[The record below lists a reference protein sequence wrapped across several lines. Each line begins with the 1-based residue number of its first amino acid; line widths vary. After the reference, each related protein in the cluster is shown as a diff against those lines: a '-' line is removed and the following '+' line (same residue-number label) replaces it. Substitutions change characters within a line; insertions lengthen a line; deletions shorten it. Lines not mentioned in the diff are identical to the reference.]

1 MNLQFAYP
9 WAVSLAIA
17 FIYGTMIAALYLR
30 GRLSGP
36 IERRFALYLIVAMLV
51 SLATAAAYGN
61 WAYDESR
68 VLALKVQLYAQAA
81 LPLFLYVFLRTFI
94 RFEEKSR
101 AWIAGVVL
109 LAALV
114 LVDLEKISLHTVFAS
129 LSEATI
135 ALALRTFLFVFFTGL
150 TIILGLR
157 EYLRSF
163 SPLNRNR
170 LAYLPL
176 ALPFLIG
183 DYALD
188 LLIGQS
194 TRPLAEI
201 LQLIG
206 VLIFAYATLR
216 HDLVDLSHVVRHA
229 VHNLAITM
237 ITIIVYIAVVGAVFI
252 VSRSADAAAGLIAV
266 VAVSIGLALFYEP
279 VRDVIQDEI
288 EAGLLGQRYDV
299 REVVQQFSQHLN
311 RQIGLDQRV
320 MEGCALLKRAVGAQE
335 AVLLFVSPHPPFYTL
350 RPIPRTEQLPDTLWL
365 SASSSII
372 KTLLGGNG
380 SLLQYDIDRLPQYAD
395 IPDETRARL
404 HQLEAEV
411 YVPIVSRSELLGIW
425 AVGVK
430 ASGARYTPS
439 DLMLLSTLA
448 DQSAAALENARLLDD
463 LSGQMMEVNSMRDY
477 LNATLAS
484 IGSGIITLDRES
496 KIINMNSAAES
507 ILGISA
513 ADAVGRPYDHVLP
526 ALDGAQLPLLLTRL
540 WAQSAQHLVRD
551 AIAHIP
557 ERGEVH
563 LTLHLS
569 AMRQGEEM
577 LGVAIVIEDLTEQ
590 ARLESERRGQ
600 EEETKRVRD
609 MFQQYVAP
617 TVVERLLSDPRH
629 LTLGGERQVI
639 TVMFADIHGFTYL
652 SEQIPP
658 EELVDVLNGYLSLA
672 AQVVFRYEGTLD
684 KFLGDGVMAIFNAP
698 LPQEDHARRA
708 ASAALALQREVAAH
722 ADGLPEPLRLSFRI
736 GFHTGEAVV
745 GNIGARSIMNYTA
758 VGDAVNI
765 AKRLQENADG
775 GQILLSQSTRDLLN
789 GQVSL
794 RERGEIVVKGRTAPI
809 QVFELLDL
817 QEEGSQDISAT

>member
-1 MNLQFAYP
+1 MNLQIAYP
-9 WAVSLAIA
+9 WSISLAAAI
-17 FIYGTMIAALYLR
+17 IYGAMLAGLYLR

-36 IERRFALYLIVAMLV
+36 LERRFALYLSVVMLV
-51 SLATAAAYGN
+51 SLANAASYGN
-61 WAYDESR
+61 WAYGEIR
-68 VLALKVQLYAQAA
+68 VLALKVHLYAQAA

-101 AWIAGVVL
+101 AWMAGVVL
-109 LAALV
+109 LAALFT
-114 LVDLEKISLHTVFAS
+114 VDLANISLVTVFAS

-135 ALALRTFLFVFFTGL
+135 ALVLRTFLFAFFTGL

-170 LAYLPL
+170 LSYLPL

-188 LLIGQS
+188 LLVGPAA
-194 TRPLAEI
+194 RPLAEM
-201 LQLIG
+201 LHFVG
-206 VLIFAYATLR
+206 VLILAYATLR
-216 HDLVDLSHVVRHA
+216 HDLVDLSERIRQA
-229 VHNLAITM
+229 VHSLALAM
-237 ITIIVYIAVVGAVFI
+237 ITIIIYAAVIGAVFV
-252 VSRSADAAAGLIAV
+252 VSRSADVAAGLVAV
-266 VAVSIGLALFYEP
+266 VIVSVGLALFYQP
-279 VRDVIQDEI
+279 LRDVIQGEI
-288 EAGLLGQRYDV
+288 EAGLIGRRYDV
-299 REVVQQFSQHLN
+299 REIVQQFSQHLN

-320 MEGCALLKRAVGAQE
+320 MEGCALLKRAVGARE

-350 RPIPRTEQLPDTLWL
+350 RPIPHTEQLPDTLQL

-380 SLLQYDIDRLPQYAD
+380 SLLQYDIDRLPKYAD
-395 IPDETRARL
+395 LSDETRARL

-411 YVPIVSRSELLGIW
+411 YIPILSRGELLGIW
-425 AVGVK
+425 AIGVK
-430 ASGARYTPS
+430 ASGGRYTPS
-439 DLMLLSTLA
+439 DLTLLSTLA
-448 DQSAAALENARLLDD
+448 DQSAAALENARLFAD
-463 LSGQMMEVNSMRDY
+463 LSGQMLEINSMRDY

-496 KIINMNSAAES
+496 KIVNMNSAAES
-507 ILGISA
+507 ILGINA
-513 ADAVGRPYDHVLP
+513 ADAIGRPYDHVLP

-590 ARLESERRGQ
+590 ARLETERRVQG
-600 EEETKRVRD
+600 EETKRVRD

-629 LTLGGERQVI
+629 VTLGGERQVI

-652 SEQIPP
+652 SEQMPP

-698 LPQEDHARRA
+698 LPQQDHAMRA
-708 ASAALALQREVAAH
+708 AGAALALRREVAAY
-722 ADGLPEPLRLSFRI
+722 AAKLSEPLRLSFRI

-765 AKRLQENADG
+765 AKRLQENADS

-809 QVFELLDL
+809 QIFELLDL
-817 QEEGSQDISAT
+817 QEEGAQDS